1 MLWVG
6 PFPLARVVQQG
17 PHHAPPAALKWG
29 LTAFGGAPIWG
40 KGSIRRLK
48 SEMCAMNK
56 RCRDA
61 LPLRIYLLT
70 PLSSLASLR
79 SCSGAQSRVW
89 IHPPPGTKS
98 LKLKLPLTQEMLGTK
113 AANPDVFPDY
123 IARKHPSGTPQRDEL
138 ENAGHR
144 EPRSQGRE
152 TCSDYRLLGTCPAP
166 ALGSADITSLYTA
179 RFGVPPV
186 AKKVYSRSTRSLTGG
201 KACPEPSG
209 ASSWLRPDV
218 PPG

>member
-1 MLWVG
+1 
-6 PFPLARVVQQG
+6 
-17 PHHAPPAALKWG
+17 
-29 LTAFGGAPIWG
+29 
-40 KGSIRRLK
+40 
-48 SEMCAMNK
+48 
-56 RCRDA
+56 
-61 LPLRIYLLT
+61 
-70 PLSSLASLR
+70 
-79 SCSGAQSRVW
+79 
-89 IHPPPGTKS
+89 
-98 LKLKLPLTQEMLGTK
+98 MLGTK

-186 AKKVYSRSTRSLTGG
+186 AKKVYLQVHQVVDGWESLPRTFWGIVL
-201 KACPEPSG
+201 A
-209 ASSWLRPDV
+209 AT
-218 PPG
+218 